1 MVERFHFLFLQHFFF
16 ADIFTDFSISYL
28 FFLIDGCNWRFR
40 KWRLGHFLI
49 NFRCFVVDVLV
60 SFHGEHF
67 VGFPAFFFLD
77 CSVKFQFDFRLSFRH
92 FCWRLGRWLV
102 QLIFNPF
109 QIDLERFLAVSKLIF
124 SFERSPIE
132 IWNLLMSNVWLV
144 FSQNLVSLPIIFIS
158 DFDWFSVG
166 VEQIDGELRLKMN
179 RVRIGFDCLNDDLLR
194 RQFLNVVSRRLV
206 QYLVVASV
214 GSHRTMTLEFIEL
227 IF

>member
-1 MVERFHFLFLQHFFF
+1 MDAIGGFENGGSAIFSSIFGVSLSMFWFRFMVN
-16 ADIFTDFSISYL
+16 ISSV
-28 FFLIDGCNWRFR
+28 FQR
-40 KWRLGHFLI
+40 
-49 NFRCFVVDVLV
+49 
-60 SFHGEHF
+60 
-67 VGFPAFFFLD
+67 FFLD

-214 GSHRTMTLEFIEL
+214 VSHRTMTLEFIEL

>member
-1 MVERFHFLFLQHFFF
+1 MQLAVSKMEARP
-16 ADIFTDFSISYL
+16 FSHQFSV
-28 FFLIDGCNWRFR
+28 
-40 KWRLGHFLI
+40 
-49 NFRCFVVDVLV
+49 FRCRCFGFVSRWTFRRFSSV
-60 SFHGEHF
+60 
-67 VGFPAFFFLD
+67 FFLD

-109 QIDLERFLAVSKLIF
+109 QIDSERFLAVSKLIF

-144 FSQNLVSLPIIFIS
+144 FSQNLVSLPIIFIF